1 VSERPSAGAATR
13 AMPKPTPRPAKTNTP
28 SEILVRLALVLSLFI
43 VVAGLAL
50 FLTGW
55 ASQRAAPTLGGLACL
70 LVAMGGL
77 VALRTWAP
85 AATAAGLD
93 FDPIP
98 SGATH
103 ASAGDR
109 PVEQLV
115 GLLQQWEQLEHGRG
129 SPDFDPWAVQAV
141 RHDIRAVVE
150 ADPTLEQLFHT

>member
-1 VSERPSAGAATR
+1 MSERPSAGAATR

-28 SEILVRLALVLSLFI
+28 SEILVRLALVLSLFV

-55 ASQRAAPTLGGLACL
+55 ASQRAAPVLGGLACL

-98 SGATH
+98 SDPTH